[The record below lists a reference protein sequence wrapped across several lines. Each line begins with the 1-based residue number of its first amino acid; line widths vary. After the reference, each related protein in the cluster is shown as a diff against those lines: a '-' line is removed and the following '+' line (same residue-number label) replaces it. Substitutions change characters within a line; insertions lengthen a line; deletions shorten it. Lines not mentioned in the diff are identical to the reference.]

1 MKKSIIILFYLLTTF
16 CWSQN
21 NTITEIEFT
30 GIKRC
35 NITFLHKLLS
45 VKKGNTLDT
54 TLIKKDI
61 KKLQS
66 LVAIANAN
74 YLLKEINGNYKL
86 TYQLEENLTIIPQLN
101 VWTVNNKLSYNI
113 GLFEYNLFG
122 RNIKLGGFYQNNGY
136 DSYGGTFAA
145 PYLFSKKW
153 GLSAEYQNWTS
164 EEPLYFEDLSAN
176 YRYNNERIEL
186 LVMHELNGK
195 NSVALGGDLF
205 KEKYDYKNGDDSL
218 DASIPRNLEQDK
230 AMLKLVYSYDN
241 LKYDYYLL
249 SGFKSILNLQTVATE
264 NNFNNL
270 FLIGFNDFLFFKRF
284 GLKGNFATRI
294 RLGLASNIDSPFAP
308 FALDNNLNIRGV
320 GNTIDRGSAS
330 AVWNIEYRQTI
341 IEKKWFVLQANI
353 FTDAG
358 SWRNPGG
365 EISEIIDPDN
375 FRIYAGG
382 GLRFMHKK
390 IYNAIFRID
399 YGYGLTDKNSG
410 GIVIGIGQYF

>member
-1 MKKSIIILFYLLTTF
+1 MDSI
-16 CWSQN
+16 
-21 NTITEIEFT
+21 
-30 GIKRC
+30 
-35 NITFLHKLLS
+35 
-45 VKKGNTLDT
+45 
-54 TLIKKDI
+54 
-61 KKLQS
+61 
-66 LVAIANAN
+66 
-74 YLLKEINGNYKL
+74 
-86 TYQLEENLTIIPQLN
+86 
-101 VWTVNNKLSYNI
+101 
-113 GLFEYNLFG
+113 
-122 RNIKLGGFYQNNGY
+122 
-136 DSYGGTFAA
+136 
-145 PYLFSKKW
+145 
-153 GLSAEYQNWTS
+153 
-164 EEPLYFEDLSAN
+164 
-176 YRYNNERIEL
+176 
-186 LVMHELNGK
+186 
-195 NSVALGGDLF
+195 
-205 KEKYDYKNGDDSL
+205 
-218 DASIPRNLEQDK
+218 
-230 AMLKLVYSYDN
+230 
-241 LKYDYYLL
+241 
-249 SGFKSILNLQTVATE
+249 
-264 NNFNNL
+264 
-270 FLIGFNDFLFFKRF
+270 IGFNDFLFFKRF